1 MKLIK
6 MKAEL
11 ITIGDEILIGQIVD
25 TNSAWMGKQLN
36 LHGIEVYQVTSV
48 HDDHDHI
55 MTALANAENNVDL
68 VLITGGLGPTK
79 DDITKK
85 CLCEYFNTELVFH
98 PEVLEHVQSLLS
110 ARNVTINKLN
120 RDQALLPAS
129 CTVLHNSAGTASGM
143 WFERGNT
150 IFVSMPGVPFE
161 MEAIMTE
168 EVFPRLTQLGIM
180 QSIVHKTVL
189 TIGLPESMLAER
201 IEKWESALPSFIK
214 LAYLPSQ
221 MMVRLR
227 LSGYGTDQILIEEE
241 IARQVKELLA
251 IIPEYVFGFDDENLG
266 IVIGRMLTESG
277 KSMAVAESCTGG
289 NIAHFITSNS
299 GSSAYFKGGVVAY
312 SNEIKSKLLNVPVEL
327 IDIYGAVSQ
336 QVAEAMAIG
345 ALNALNSDYAVATTG
360 IAGPDGGSAEKPVG
374 TVWIAVAGPSGVKS
388 KLYNFKHNRERN
400 IIRTTHTAL
409 NLLRTFILTDNSAS
423 K

>member
-1 MKLIK
+1 
-6 MKAEL
+6 MKAEI

-36 LHGIEVYQVTSV
+36 LNGIEVYQVTSV
-48 HDDHDHI
+48 HDSKAHI
-55 MTALANAENNVDL
+55 LKALSDAEKNVDL

-85 CLCEYFNTELVFH
+85 CLCEFFNTELVFY
-98 PEVLEHVQSLLS
+98 PEVLDHVQALLS
-110 ARNVTINKLN
+110 SRNVTINQLN

-129 CTVLHNSAGTASGM
+129 CTVLHNSVGTASGM
-143 WFERGNT
+143 WFERNNT

-168 EVFPRLTQLGIM
+168 EVFPRLQRLGIM
-180 QSIVHKTVL
+180 QSIIHKTVL

-201 IEKWESALPSFIK
+201 IEQWENALPDFIK
-214 LAYLPSQ
+214 LAYLPSP

-227 LSGYGTDQILIEEE
+227 LSGYGTDGPAIQAE
-241 IARQVKELLA
+241 IDRQVSQLMAL
-251 IIPEYVFGFDDENLG
+251 IPDHIFGFDNDNLG
-266 IVIGRMLTESG
+266 IVLGRMLVERNCSLAT
-277 KSMAVAESCTGG
+277 AESCTGG
-289 NIAHFITSNS
+289 SIAQFITSNP

-312 SNEIKSKLLNVPVEL
+312 SNEIKHRLLHVPVDL
-327 IDIYGAVSQ
+327 IDEFGAVSK
-336 QVAEAMAIG
+336 QVAEMMAIG
-345 ALNALNSDYAVATTG
+345 AREALQANYSVATTG

-374 TVWIAVAGPSGVKS
+374 TVWIAVAGPSGVES
-388 KLYNFKHNRERN
+388 KMYTFKHNRERN

-409 NLLRTFILTDNSAS
+409 NLLRTFMLTHKSS
-423 K
+423 EK

>member
-1 MKLIK
+1 MKLETQG

-25 TNSAWMGKQLN
+25 TNSAWMGQNLN
-36 LHGIEVYQVTSV
+36 LHGIDVYQVTSV
-48 HDDHDHI
+48 HDNHDHI
-55 MTALANAENNVDL
+55 LKALANAGQNADL

-85 CLCEYFNTELVFH
+85 VLCEFFNTELVFY
-98 PEVLEHVQSLLS
+98 PEVLEHVQLLLS
-110 ARNVTINKLN
+110 SRNVVINQLN
-120 RDQALLPAS
+120 RDQALLPAN

-143 WFERGNT
+143 WFERNNT

-168 EVFPRLTQLGIM
+168 EVFPRLIQMGIT

-189 TIGLPESMLAER
+189 TIGLPESMLAEK
-201 IEKWESALPSFIK
+201 IEEWESALPEFIK
-214 LAYLPSQ
+214 LAYLPSP

-227 LSGYGTDQILIEEE
+227 LSGYGNNKSLLQTE
-241 IARQVKELLA
+241 IDNQVKTLLQ

-266 IVIGRMLTESG
+266 IVLGRMLVESNQTL
-277 KSMAVAESCTGG
+277 AVAESCTGG
-289 NIAHFITSNS
+289 NIAHFLTSNP

-312 SNEIKSKLLNVPVEL
+312 SNEIKNKLLDVPVDVIETF
-327 IDIYGAVSQ
+327 GAVSQ
-336 QVAEAMAIG
+336 QVAEAMATG
-345 ALNALNSDYAVATTG
+345 ARKALNADFAVATTG
-360 IAGPDGGSAEKPVG
+360 IAGPDGGTEQKPVG

-388 KLYNFKHNRERN
+388 KMYIFKHNRERN
-400 IIRTTHTAL
+400 IIRSTHTAL
-409 NLLRTFILTDNSAS
+409 NMLRTFLIS

>member
-1 MKLIK
+1 
-6 MKAEL
+6 MKAEI

-25 TNSAWMGKQLN
+25 TNSAWMGRQLN
-36 LHGIEVYQVTSV
+36 LRGIEVYQVTSV

-55 MTALANAENNVDL
+55 LTALANAEKKADL
-68 VLITGGLGPTK
+68 VLMTGGLGPTK

-98 PEVLEHVQSLLS
+98 PEVLEHVRSLLS
-110 ARNVTINKLN
+110 SRNVAVNQLN

-143 WFERGNT
+143 WFERNNT

-168 EVFPRLTQLGIM
+168 EVFPRLGKLGIS

-189 TIGLPESMLAER
+189 TIGLAESMLAEK
-201 IEKWESALPSFIK
+201 IEQWESALPAFIK
-214 LAYLPSQ
+214 LAYLPSP

-227 LSGYGTDQILIEEE
+227 LSGYGTEQSVIADE
-241 IARQVKELLA
+241 IDRQVKQLQS
-251 IIPEYVFGFDDENLG
+251 IIPEFIFGFDDENLG
-266 IVIGRMLTESG
+266 LVIGRILVQAG
-277 KSMAVAESCTGG
+277 KTLALAESCTGG
-289 NIAHFITSNS
+289 SIAQFITSNT

-312 SNEIKSKLLNVPVEL
+312 SNEIKNKLLDVPMNL
-327 IDIYGAVSQ
+327 IAEHGAVSQ
-336 QVAEAMAIG
+336 QVAEAMAAG
-345 ALNALNSDYAVATTG
+345 AQNSLGADYAVATTG
-360 IAGPDGGSAEKPVG
+360 IAGPDGGSDEKPVG
-374 TVWIAVAGPSGVKS
+374 TVWIAVAGPAGIRS
-388 KLYNFKHNRERN
+388 KMFIFRHNRERN

-409 NLLRTFILTDNSAS
+409 NMLRTFIITENSIIQ
-423 K
+423 

>member
-1 MKLIK
+1 

-25 TNSAWMGKQLN
+25 TNSAWMGQNLN
-36 LHGIEVYQVTSV
+36 LFGIDVYQITSV
-48 HDDHDHI
+48 HDNHDQI
-55 MTALANAENNVDL
+55 LKALADAEARVDI

-85 CLCEYFNTELVFH
+85 VLCEYFNTEWAFY

-110 ARNVTINKLN
+110 SRNVVINQLN
-120 RDQALLPAS
+120 RDQALLPAN

-143 WFERGNT
+143 WFEKNNT

-161 MEAIMTE
+161 MEAIMLE
-168 EVFPRLTQLGIM
+168 EVFPRLVKLGIT

-189 TIGLPESMLAER
+189 TIGLPESMLAEK
-201 IEKWESALPSFIK
+201 IEEWESALPEYIK
-214 LAYLPSQ
+214 LAYLPSP

-227 LSGYGTDQILIEEE
+227 LSGVGNDKSLLQTE
-241 IARQVKELLA
+241 IDNQVKTLLQ
-251 IIPEYVFGFDDENLG
+251 IIPDNVFGFDDENLG
-266 IVIGRMLTESG
+266 IVLGRMLVERNQTL
-277 KSMAVAESCTGG
+277 AVAESCTGG
-289 NIAHFITSNS
+289 NIAHFLTSNS

-312 SNEIKSKLLNVPVEL
+312 SNEIKNKLLDVPVKVIESF
-327 IDIYGAVSQ
+327 GAVSQ
-336 QVAEAMAIG
+336 QVAEAMAVG
-345 ALNALNSDYAVATTG
+345 ARKALNADFAVSTTG
-360 IAGPDGGSAEKPVG
+360 IAGPDGGTEEKPVG

-388 KLYNFKHNRERN
+388 KMYIFKHNRERN

-409 NLLRTFILTDNSAS
+409 NVLRTLLIS
-423 K
+423 